1 MRNLEKRIEQ
11 LEQAASFTETNPA
24 RMSDQQLI
32 LIATGARRAPGD
44 VSDAEL
50 AAIAKGVSAA

>member
-11 LEQAASFTETNPA
+11 LEQAASFTETDPA

-32 LIATGARRAPGD
+32 LIATGSRRAPED

-50 AAIAKGVSAA
+50 AAIANGTDTA